1 MSTYTWIESPAWQLQ
16 FFGLPNRVP
25 WPADAPQPDA
35 AGGQFDMES
44 FVSAVEA
51 CVAGEPGIIGPWRG
65 FLAAT
70 RHFEAMTE
78 ALEDQEYSRA
88 CELLKKID
96 REHPGS
102 PYSMFHLAFVY
113 RQSGNDKEAVRLY
126 AEAAQKAPGVAFVW
140 NNLGTMLAE
149 HGNREQAVS
158 AFLNAVRLDPNDQVA
173 LESLVQLKAA
183 VKLLRDQKDPK
194 SVVYVPVEQFRKMAT
209 SQIEPLSK
217 QPEQLVQFAET
228 ILRDAVISD
237 VGVAALEKA
246 HELQPGNART
256 LIALGAGYRMIG
268 EFEKSKEAITRYTE
282 MQPNDPW
289 GFFNLAQSCN
299 AAGDTA
305 GERAALERTLAIDP
319 NIQQAIGI
327 YFELKGNH
335 AIEKEKELVEFADQ
349 RGAWMPL
356 LLASSIARERDD
368 IPAAVGYA
376 ARAYERNPTSEEVLL
391 QYCAMLGD
399 AGDAAALELAIQPAV
414 TGGRYGKRLD
424 WNYAQ
429 SLRQVGKTSQAIE
442 ALRRA
447 QLSDAP
453 ADFKG
458 AAETAIEFWTGLRAQ
473 SDEPLQVNA
482 IGQLARPVVL
492 TLEEGDGGILLNPRQ
507 ALPVQQKFPWR
518 ARESGGTEAR
528 VRLQQGQGGLGQPP
542 RSLGTFVVKNVTPAT
557 DGPANIEC
565 RIEATPEGKLLF
577 SAGQNGRKLP
587 VAWLGL
593 S

>member
-1 MSTYTWIESPAWQLQ
+1 MSTYTWIDSPAWQLQ
-16 FFGLPNRVP
+16 FFGLPGRVP
-25 WPADAPQPDA
+25 WPAGAPEPDA
-35 AGGQFDMES
+35 TGVQFDMAA
-44 FVSAVEA
+44 FIGAVEA
-51 CVAGEPGIIGPWRG
+51 CVAGEPGVIGPWRG
-65 FLAAT
+65 FLAAS

-78 ALEDQEYSRA
+78 ALEDHEYSRA
-88 CELLKKID
+88 SGLLKEID

-102 PYSMFHLAFVY
+102 PYSLFHLAFVH
-113 RQSGNDKEAVRLY
+113 RQSGDDREAIRLY
-126 AEAAQKAPGVAFVW
+126 GEAAQKAPGVPFIW

-149 HGNREQAVS
+149 HGNREQAVN
-158 AFLNAVRLDPNDQVA
+158 AFLNAVRLNQNDEVA

-194 SVVYVPVEQFRKMAT
+194 SVVYVPVDQFRKMAT
-209 SQIEPLSK
+209 AQIEPLSK

-228 ILRDAVISD
+228 ILRDAVIPD
-237 VGVAALEKA
+237 VGVKALEKA

-256 LIALGAGYRMIG
+256 LVALGAGYRMIG
-268 EFEKSKEAITRYTE
+268 EFEKSKEAVARYTE
-282 MQPNDPW
+282 MQPDDPW

-299 AAGDTA
+299 AAGDAA

-319 NIQQAIGI
+319 NIQQALGI
-327 YFELKGNH
+327 FFELKGDH
-335 AIEKEKELVEFADQ
+335 GPGKEKQLVDYADTHN
-349 RGAWMPL
+349 AWMPL
-356 LLASSIARERDD
+356 LLASSIARERND
-368 IPAAVGYA
+368 IPSAVGYA
-376 ARAYERNPTSEEVLL
+376 ARAYERNPASEEVLL

-399 AGDAAALELAIQPAV
+399 AGDAGTLELVIHPAV

-429 SLRQVGKTSQAIE
+429 SLRQVGKTAQAIE

-458 AAETAIEFWTGLRAQ
+458 AAETAIEFWTGLRTQ
-473 SDEPLQVNA
+473 SEEQLQVNA
-482 IGQLARPVVL
+482 IGQLVRPVVL
-492 TLEEGDGGILLNPRQ
+492 ALDEGDGGILLNPRQ

-518 ARESGGTEAR
+518 ARETGGTEAR

-542 RSLGTFVVKNVTPAT
+542 QSLGTFVVKNVMPAA

-577 SAGQNGRKLP
+577 SAGQDGRKLP
-587 VAWLGL
+587 VSWQSA